1 MREGRLLCHKKTYL
15 RRSRIEKEHG
25 VFAAHKIAQW
35 SEGYEVS
42 NVSRGFVCLG
52 ASQVTQW

>member
-1 MREGRLLCHKKTYL
+1 MREGRLLNHKKTYP
-15 RRSRIEKEHG
+15 RRSRFEKEHG
-25 VFAAHKIAQW
+25 VFPAHETAQW

-42 NVSRGFVCLG
+42 NVSKGFVCFG